1 MRLGK
6 MCVDGSGRAHWT
18 DRSRSPPVRMA
29 RRPDQVSDMQLDFG
43 ETNLVPEVETF
54 AERVLIWAPEPEVAE
69 AIEASLVAAG
79 HAVRHLENDAELAT
93 SVHQRDGLLVA
104 QCGER
109 LEAQQAFLRGPLILV
124 EAGRKP
130 SPALFSRA
138 YTVVPGAEELGYA
151 VDRFVEHRHLA
162 RQAAERRGPPRRCSR
177 CGRGFDALKA
187 RGHGTARRFV
197 RFGAIS
203 LCGTC
208 VEALRTLL
216 RQAQAQVAVVEADK

>member
-1 MRLGK
+1 
-6 MCVDGSGRAHWT
+6 
-18 DRSRSPPVRMA
+18 
-29 RRPDQVSDMQLDFG
+29 MQLDFA
-43 ETNLVPEVETF
+43 ETSLVPEVETF
-54 AERVLIWAPEPEVAE
+54 AERVLIWAPEPQVAE

-79 HAVRHLENDAELAT
+79 HAVRHLEDDAELAT
-93 SVHQRDGLLVA
+93 AVHHRDALLVA

-109 LEAQQAFLRGPLILV
+109 LEAQQAFLRGPFILV

-130 SPALFSRA
+130 SPAFSARA
-138 YTVVPGAEELGYA
+138 YAVVPQSSDVGYA
-151 VDRFVEHRHLA
+151 VDRFVEHRTLA

-187 RGHGTARRFV
+187 RGTGTARRFV

-216 RQAQAQVAVVEADK
+216 RQATAQVAVVEADN